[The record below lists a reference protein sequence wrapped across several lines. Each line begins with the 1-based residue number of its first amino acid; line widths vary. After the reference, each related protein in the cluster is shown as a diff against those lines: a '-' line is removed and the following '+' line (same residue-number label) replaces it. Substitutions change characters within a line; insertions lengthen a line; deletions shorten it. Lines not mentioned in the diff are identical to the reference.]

1 MQLSNWRN
9 TLSAEIFIFV
19 KQICTGYSC
28 TNCKYVQC
36 TYQNWSL
43 AIGLAVGL
51 GVFVLICIIIGIY
64 FCLQRRKRAKS
75 TTVVTTYEMAPQ
87 GGYPAQNPTYGE
99 ELSLGLNCCRSGH
112 ITNLTPFSPLFPPLY
127 QAPPLVTTPLH
138 PRLGTLR
145 PDTPLPDT
153 PLPLPDTPLPLLGI
167 RLVELCVIIMS
178 LQFDTL

>member
-1 MQLSNWRN
+1 
-9 TLSAEIFIFV
+9 
-19 KQICTGYSC
+19 
-28 TNCKYVQC
+28 
-36 TYQNWSL
+36 
-43 AIGLAVGL
+43 
-51 GVFVLICIIIGIY
+51 
-64 FCLQRRKRAKS
+64 
-75 TTVVTTYEMAPQ
+75 MAPQ